1 MLGELWQ
8 DLRYSKRML
17 LKFPTYTAIAVA
29 ALALSIG
36 ANTAIFSAAD
46 ALLLRPLPVEDI
58 DRLVVPV
65 TLREGFDPFGSPFLE
80 YAAYRDRAHCF
91 ASSGVATARSFNLT
105 GRGEPERV
113 RGATVMAN
121 YLSTL
126 GTKPVLGRTF
136 SADDDRLGGPPVAL
150 ISYGL
155 WQKHFGSN
163 ADVISQSLNL
173 DGRRYNVIGVMPP
186 GFDVPGIADVW
197 VPLQVNIDTLP
208 LIERAATNNTIVARL
223 RPGVSLGQADAEL
236 KAITR
241 QLEQE
246 YPDFRRGWTVKV
258 VSLRQDLL
266 GDLEGRVHKAL
277 FALMAGVAFLLLIC
291 CANVANLQL
300 ARGVARERELVL
312 LRALGAGRWR
322 IVRQLLTENILLAVI
337 GGMAGLLLAN
347 WLIPILAWLNPIQGI
362 SLAAFFHNF
371 SIDQRVLVFALCVS
385 VLTGV
390 AFGLLPALKG
400 AGAHELMP
408 RIKQGEQ
415 RSGGDIAGRRWLKG
429 LIVGETAIALTLL
442 ICGGLM
448 VQSFQRL
455 QHVALGFSP
464 DNLLTMK
471 MVLPVS
477 KYSEYRQRIAFADE
491 VVERTRNLAGVVSA
505 GTTTNIPL
513 ERETAYDAIFDVEGR
528 PSPNPN
534 DVPITAHRIVSPGYL
549 ETLGITLIRGR
560 LINQNDRANSLPVVV
575 VVSEEF
581 ARQAWPGKDPLGK
594 RVRRIRAGQI
604 FPWMTV
610 VGVVKDVKE
619 DLFNYRINRPVWY
632 VPYAQVENN
641 FPLNLVVRTR
651 IDPKSL
657 IAALRDVVRTADP
670 DQPISNVMT
679 MNTILNNVLVTE
691 RFGAV
696 LMGTLAISGLILAS
710 IGLYGVMAYAVKQ
723 RTGEIGLRIALGAQ
737 RKHVL
742 ALFMGEGM
750 KLTFFGVIIGLIAA
764 WGATR
769 LLISLLFGLG
779 ATDATT
785 FSAISLLHGLV
796 GLVACYFPAR
806 RALSVD
812 PVIALRAE

>member
-1 MLGELWQ
+1 MQTLWQ
-8 DLRYSKRML
+8 DVRYGVRML
-17 LKFPTYTAIAVA
+17 LKQPGFTLICIA

-36 ANTAIFSAAD
+36 ANTAIFSAAN

-163 ADVISQSLNL
+163 ADVIRQSLNL
-173 DGRRYNVIGVMPP
+173 DGRSYNVIGVMPP

-312 LRALGAGRWR
+312 RRALGAGRWR
-322 IVRQLLTENILLAVI
+322 LIRQLLTESMLLALLGGAAGVI
-337 GGMAGLLLAN
+337 LAN

-408 RIKQGEQ
+408 RIKQGDQ
-415 RSGGDIAGRRWLKG
+415 RSGGDVAGRRWLKG
-429 LIVGETAIALTLL
+429 LIVAEIAIALTLL

-513 ERETAYDAIFDVEGR
+513 ERETGYDAIFDVEGR

-560 LINQNDRANSLPVVV
+560 LINQNDRANSLPIV

-641 FPLNLVVRTR
+641 FPLNLLGRTR
-651 IDPKSL
+651 IDPQSL
-657 IAALRDVVRTADP
+657 TAALRDVVRTADP

-785 FSAISLLHGLV
+785 FCAISLLLGLV

>member
-1 MLGELWQ
+1 MQTLWQ
-8 DLRYSKRML
+8 DLRYGVRML
-17 LKFPTYTAIAVA
+17 LKQPGFSLTCIA

-36 ANTAIFSAAD
+36 ANTAIFSAAN

-58 DRLVVPV
+58 DRVVVPV

-105 GRGEPERV
+105 GQGEAERV
-113 RGATVMAN
+113 RGATVTAN

-136 SADDDRLGGPPVAL
+136 SADDDRPGGSPVAL

-155 WQKHFGSN
+155 WQKHFGGN
-163 ADVISQSLNL
+163 GDVISQSLNL
-173 DGRRYNVIGVMPP
+173 DGRNYNIIGVMPP
-186 GFDVPGIADVW
+186 GFDLPGIADVW
-197 VPLQVNIDTLP
+197 VPLQTDIDSLP
-208 LIERAATNNTIVARL
+208 LTERAATNNTIVARL

-236 KAITR
+236 KAIAH

-258 VSLRQDLL
+258 LSLRQDLL
-266 GDLEGRVHKAL
+266 GDLEGRVHNAL

-291 CANVANLQL
+291 CANIANLQL

-312 LRALGAGRWR
+312 RRALGAGRWR
-322 IVRQLLTENILLAVI
+322 IARQLLTENILLAVI
-337 GGMAGLLLAN
+337 GGTAGLLLAY
-347 WLIPILAWLNPIQGI
+347 WLLPILVALNPIQGI

-385 VLTGV
+385 VLTGI

-408 RIKQGEQ
+408 RIKQGDQ
-415 RSGGDIAGRRWLKG
+415 RSGGDVAGRRWLKG
-429 LIVGETAIALTLL
+429 LIVAEIAIALTLL
-442 ICGGLM
+442 VCGGLM

-471 MVLPVS
+471 MVLPLS
-477 KYSEYRQRIAFADE
+477 RYSEYRQRIAFADE

-505 GTTTNIPL
+505 GMTTNIPL

-528 PSPNPN
+528 PSANPN

-549 ETLGITLIRGR
+549 ETMGVTLIRGR
-560 LINQNDRANSLPVVV
+560 LINKSDRADSLPVVV
-575 VVSEEF
+575 VSDEF
-581 ARQAWPGKDPLGK
+581 ARQGWPGEDAIGK

-610 VGVVKDVKE
+610 IGVVKDVKE

-657 IAALRDVVRTADP
+657 TAALRDVVRTADP
-670 DQPISNVMT
+670 DQPVSNIMT
-679 MNTILNNVLVTE
+679 MNTILNSVLVTE

-696 LMGTLAISGLILAS
+696 LMGTLALSGLMLAS

-742 ALFMGEGM
+742 ALFIGEGM
-750 KLTFFGVIIGLIAA
+750 KLTFLGVIIGLIAA
-764 WGATR
+764 WAATR
-769 LLISLLFGLG
+769 LLVSLLFGLG
-779 ATDATT
+779 ATDTAT
-785 FSAISLLHGLV
+785 FCAITLLLGLT
-796 GLVACYFPAR
+796 GLIACYFPAR

>member
-1 MLGELWQ
+1 MQTLWQ
-8 DLRYSKRML
+8 DVRYGVRML
-17 LKFPTYTAIAVA
+17 LKQPGFTAIAVA

-36 ANTAIFSAAD
+36 ANTAVFSAAD

-173 DGRRYNVIGVMPP
+173 DGRSYNVIGVMPP

-197 VPLQVNIDTLP
+197 VPLQVNIDRLP
-208 LIERAATNNTIVARL
+208 LTARAATNDRIVARL
-223 RPGVSLGQADAEL
+223 RPGVSLGQADVEL

-258 VSLRQDLL
+258 VSLLQDML
-266 GDLEGRVHKAL
+266 GDLEGRVHNAL
-277 FALMAGVAFLLLIC
+277 FALIAGVAFLLLIC

-312 LRALGAGRWR
+312 RRALGAGRWR
-322 IVRQLLTENILLAVI
+322 IARQLLTENMLLAVI
-337 GGMAGLLLAN
+337 GGMAGLLLAY
-347 WLIPILAWLNPIQGI
+347 WLLPILAALNPIQGI

-408 RIKQGEQ
+408 RIKQGDQ
-415 RSGGDIAGRRWLKG
+415 RSGGDVAGRRWLKG
-429 LIVGETAIALTLL
+429 LIVAEIAIALTLL

-528 PSPNPN
+528 PSANPN
-534 DVPITAHRIVSPGYL
+534 DVPITAHRVFSPGYL

-560 LINQNDRANSLPVVV
+560 LINKKDRADSLPIV

-651 IDPKSL
+651 IDPRSL
-657 IAALRDVVRTADP
+657 IAALRGVVRTADP

-679 MNTILNNVLVTE
+679 MNTTLNNVLVTE

-710 IGLYGVMAYAVKQ
+710 LGLYGVMAYSVSR
-723 RTGEIGLRIALGAQ
+723 RTMEIGVRVALGA
-737 RKHVL
+737 RRLHVL
-742 ALFMGEGM
+742 RLILGQGA
-750 KLTFFGVIIGLIAA
+750 KLTLLGVAIGLAAAWGLTRLLVSLLFEVNASDPVTFVSISLLLISVGLIACFLP
-764 WGATR
+764 T
-769 LLISLLFGLG
+769 
-779 ATDATT
+779 
-785 FSAISLLHGLV
+785 
-796 GLVACYFPAR
+796 R

-812 PVIALRAE
+812 PMIALRAE

>member
-1 MLGELWQ
+1 MQTLWQ
-8 DLRYSKRML
+8 DIRYGVRIL
-17 LKFPTYTAIAVA
+17 LKQPGFTLICIA

-36 ANTAIFSAAD
+36 ANTAIFSAAN

-58 DRLVVPV
+58 DRLVVSV

-80 YAAYRDRAHCF
+80 YAAYRDRSHSF
-91 ASSGVATARSFNLT
+91 ASSGVATQRSFNLI
-105 GRGEPERV
+105 GQGEPERV
-113 RGATVMAN
+113 RGATVMAD

-126 GTKPVLGRTF
+126 GTKPVLGRVF
-136 SADDDRLGGPPVAL
+136 STDEDRPGGPPVAL
-150 ISYGL
+150 IGYTF
-155 WQKHFGSN
+155 WQKHFAGS
-163 ADVISQSLNL
+163 AGAIGQPLNL
-173 DGRRYNVIGVMPP
+173 DGRTYTVLGVMPA
-186 GFDVPGIADVW
+186 GFDLPAAAEIW
-197 VPLQVNIDTLP
+197 LPLQTNIENLP
-208 LIERAATNNTIVARL
+208 LSERAATANEILARL
-223 RPGVSLGQADAEL
+223 VPGVTVKQADTEL
-236 KAITR
+236 KAIAR

-246 YPDFRRGWTVKV
+246 YPNFRRGWSVKV
-258 VSLRQDLL
+258 ISLRQDLL
-266 GDLEGRVHKAL
+266 GDLEGRVRKAL
-277 FALMAGVAFLLLIC
+277 FALAGGVGFLLLIC

-312 LRALGAGRWR
+312 RRALGAGRWR

-337 GGMAGLLLAN
+337 GGMAGLLLAY
-347 WLIPILAWLNPIQGI
+347 WLLPILAWLNPIQGI

-408 RIKQGEQ
+408 RIKQGDQ
-415 RSGGDIAGRRWLKG
+415 RSGGDIAGRRWLNG
-429 LIVGETAIALTLL
+429 LIVAEIAIALTLL

-471 MVLPVS
+471 MVLPAS
-477 KYSEYRQRIAFADE
+477 KYSQYRQRVAFADQVLE
-491 VVERTRNLAGVVSA
+491 QVRNLAGVVSA

-513 ERETAYDAIFDVEGR
+513 ERETGYDAIFDVEGR

-534 DVPITAHRIVSPGYL
+534 DVPITAHRVVSPGYL
-549 ETLGITLIRGR
+549 ETLDITLIRGR
-560 LINQNDRANSLPVVV
+560 LINKNDRANSLPVV

-657 IAALRDVVRTADP
+657 TAALRDVVRTADP
-670 DQPISNVMT
+670 DQPVSNIMT
-679 MNTILNNVLVTE
+679 MKTILNSVLVTE

-696 LMGTLAISGLILAS
+696 LMGTLSISGLILAS

-723 RTGEIGLRIALGAQ
+723 RTGEIGLRIALGD
-737 RKHVL
+737 RKSVVL

-750 KLTFFGVIIGLIAA
+750 KLTFLGVIIGLIAA
-764 WGATR
+764 WAATR
-769 LLISLLFGLG
+769 LLVSLLFEVN
-779 ATDATT
+779 ATDPAT
-785 FSAISLLHGLV
+785 FVLIPLLFVSTAL
-796 GLVACYFPAR
+796 LACFLPAR

-812 PVIALRAE
+812 PMIALRAE

>member
-1 MLGELWQ
+1 MQTFWQ
-8 DLRYSKRML
+8 DLRYGARML
-17 LKFPTYTAIAVA
+17 LKQPGFSLICIA

-36 ANTAIFSAAD
+36 ANTAIFSAAN

-91 ASSGVATARSFNLT
+91 SSSGVATARSFNLT

-126 GTKPVLGRTF
+126 GIKPVLGRTF
-136 SADDDRLGGPPVAL
+136 SADDDRPGGSPVAL

-155 WQKHFGSN
+155 WQKHFGNN

-173 DGRRYNVIGVMPP
+173 DGRNYNIAGVMPP
-186 GFDVPGIADVW
+186 GFDLPGIADVW
-197 VPLQVNIDTLP
+197 VPLQTDIDSLP
-208 LIERAATNNTIVARL
+208 LTERAATNNTIVARL

-266 GDLEGRVHKAL
+266 GDLEGRVHNAL

-312 LRALGAGRWR
+312 RRALGAGRWR
-322 IVRQLLTENILLAVI
+322 IARQLLTENMLLAVL
-337 GGMAGLLLAN
+337 GGMAGLLFAY
-347 WLIPILAWLNPIQGI
+347 WLLPILAWLNPIQGI

-371 SIDQRVLVFALCVS
+371 SIDRRVLAFALCVS

-408 RIKQGEQ
+408 RIKQGDQ
-415 RSGGDIAGRRWLKG
+415 HSRGDVAGRRWLNG
-429 LIVGETAIALTLL
+429 LIVAEIAIALTLL

-455 QHVALGFSP
+455 QHVALGFNP

-471 MVLPVS
+471 MVLPVT
-477 KYSEYRQRIAFADE
+477 KYSEYRQRITFADE
-491 VVERTRNLAGVVSA
+491 VVERTRNLPGVESA

-528 PSPNPN
+528 PSANPN

-549 ETLGITLIRGR
+549 ETMGVTLIRGR
-560 LINQNDRANSLPVVV
+560 LINKSDRADSLPVV

-581 ARQAWPGKDPLGK
+581 ARKAWPGEDAIGK

-619 DLFNYRINRPVWY
+619 DLFNYRIKRPVWY

-657 IAALRDVVRTADP
+657 TAALRDVVRTADP
-670 DQPISNVMT
+670 DQPISNIMT
-679 MNTILNNVLVTE
+679 MNTILSNVLVTE

-696 LMGTLAISGLILAS
+696 LMGTLAISGLMLAS

-742 ALFMGEGM
+742 ALFMGEGI
-750 KLTFFGVIIGLIAA
+750 KLTLLGVIIGLIAA
-764 WGATR
+764 WAATR
-769 LLISLLFGLG
+769 LLVSLLFGLG
-779 ATDATT
+779 ATDAPT
-785 FSAISLLHGLV
+785 FCAISLVLGLV
-796 GLVACYFPAR
+796 GLIACYFPAR

-812 PVIALRAE
+812 PIIALRAE